1 MRRLMF
7 VLRPGWIALA
17 LVVAGFAYLSLTVLA
32 PWQLGKNTTTSREN
46 NQIKASLS
54 ADPVAVTTFLP
65 QQDSSAPDAQWRQVT
80 ATGQYLPAAQALARL
95 RLIAGKPAYEVLTA
109 FAVENG
115 PTVLVNRGYVRP
127 ERGTEVPRVAPP
139 PTDTVSITARLRD
152 SETAPADS
160 KQPFREGDVLQVYAI
175 DTRQVAA
182 ATGTELT
189 GSYLQLQENQPG
201 ALDAMPLPNLD
212 AGPFLS
218 YGIQWIAFGILAPIG
233 LGYFA
238 YSEIRIRRRE
248 AAGRAAA
255 EQSDAPATVEDKL
268 SDLYGGRR

>member
-1 MRRLMF
+1 MF

-80 ATGQYLPAAQALARL
+80 ATGRYLPAAQALARL

-268 SDLYGGRR
+268 SDRYGGRR

>member
-1 MRRLMF
+1 MF

-152 SETAPADS
+152 SETSPADS

-268 SDLYGGRR
+268 SDRYGGRR